1 MTRDDILRMA
11 REAGLCASN
20 GACALVGGADLTSF
34 LQRFA
39 SLAVADAMVRG
50 LSAPIVVKT
59 ADLDPALL
67 RDMLAKAPAMQL
79 APALEP
85 THEAIAAAV
94 ADEREAC
101 AIACD
106 VHAAAVIND
115 GKQSA
120 FAIAHECASAIRAR
134 GSSIPL

>member
-1 MTRDDILRMA
+1 MTRDEVIRMA
-11 REAGLCASN
+11 TEAGLLEQGYRHGDTVLSE
-20 GACALVGGADLTSF
+20 LE
-34 LQRFA
+34 RFA
-39 SLAVADAMVRG
+39 TLVAAAERENLPALIARAKQEAVAAHIAMFCDVER
-50 LSAPIVVKT
+50 
-59 ADLDPALL
+59 
-67 RDMLAKAPAMQL
+67 
-79 APALEP
+79 
-85 THEAIAAAV
+85 AV

-101 AIACD
+101 AIACE